1 MLLYY
6 GIIVGEKFETL
17 IDINKNHL
25 RRPFLE
31 RVLH

>member
-6 GIIVGEKFETL
+6 GIIVGEKLETL
-17 IDINKNHL
+17 IDINKNHMC
-25 RRPFLE
+25 RPFLE